1 MTRPPLRVLIVGASI
16 AGPTAAYWFAK
27 AGARVTV
34 IERFP
39 HLRTNGQNVDIRTA
53 GVSVM
58 RKMQGMEKAVRS
70 KRIPMD
76 GISLIRDDGQ
86 AYGTIKAT
94 GNPDQQSFVSDYE
107 ILRGD
112 LARIVFDMTSKLEN
126 VNYVF
131 GEQVVSIQQDE
142 QADVP
147 ATVEFMNGLPAS
159 QYDLVVACD
168 GSTSRTRAI
177 GLGCGVRDHVQTVN
191 LWTASFT
198 IQRDLLAGSR
208 MVHGHTAPGGR
219 AFFLGPD
226 PSGVTRVG
234 IMCALPHN
242 ERDATLPLLKATKAG
257 TATHKEYVAEYYRG
271 VGWKWNEVVKNM
283 FAADDFYGSEIV
295 QVKVPTLSRRRF
307 VLVGDAGY
315 APGPTG
321 GGTSLA
327 MAGAYLLA
335 GEITKHKGDLASG
348 LRGYEQQMQPLINDL
363 QKIPPLVP
371 TVFAPQTTWGIWLR
385 NMVFS
390 FVCWS
395 RIVEYSQRFF
405 GSSLGHTDQF
415 RLPEYE
421 WEDSRTRDIV

>member
-1 MTRPPLRVLIVGASI
+1 MAQPQLRVLIVGASI

-27 AGARVTV
+27 AGAKVTV

-58 RKMQGMEKAVRS
+58 RKMQGMETAVRA
-70 KRIPMD
+70 KRIPME

-86 AYGTIKAT
+86 SHGTIRAT
-94 GNPDQQSFVSDYE
+94 GNPDQQSFVSEYE

-112 LARIVFDMTSKLEN
+112 LARIVFDMTSNHEN

-131 GEQVVSIQQDE
+131 GEQVVSIQQHE
-142 QADVP
+142 QEDGP

-168 GSTSRTRAI
+168 GSASRTRAI
-177 GLGCGVRDHVQTVN
+177 GLGCGVRDHIEPVN
-191 LWTASFT
+191 LWTAYFT
-198 IQRDLLAGSR
+198 IQRDLLGGN
-208 MVHGHTAPGGR
+208 MIVHGHSAPGGR
-219 AFFLGPD
+219 AFFMGAD
-226 PSGVTRVG
+226 PSGATRVG

-242 ERDATLPLLKATKAG
+242 GRDATLPFRKAMKAG
-257 TATHKEYVAEYYRG
+257 TGPLKEYVAEHYKG
-271 VGWKWNEVVKNM
+271 VGWKWKQAVKDM

-295 QVKVPTLSRRRF
+295 QVKVPTLSRRCF

-335 GEITKHKGDLASG
+335 GEITKHKGDLAAG
-348 LRGYEQQMQPLINDL
+348 LRGYEQQVRPLINGL

-371 TVFAPQTTWGIWLR
+371 TAFTPQTAWGIWLR

-390 FVCWS
+390 FICWS
-395 RIVEYSQRFF
+395 RILEYSQRFF
-405 GSSLGHTDQF
+405 GGSFGHTDQF

-421 WEDSRTRDIV
+421 WEA